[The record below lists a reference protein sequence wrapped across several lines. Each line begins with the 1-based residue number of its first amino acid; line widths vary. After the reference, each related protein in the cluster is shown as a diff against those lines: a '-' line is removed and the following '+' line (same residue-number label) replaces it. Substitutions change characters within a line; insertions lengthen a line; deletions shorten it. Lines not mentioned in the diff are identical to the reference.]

1 MGAVGIIGAMEEE
14 IALLKDSAEI
24 LTAKNVLGLDFY
36 IANLCGKNAVLVR
49 SGIGKVNAAVC
60 TQVLIDHFAVDCVI
74 NVGVAGGLY
83 KDLRIGDIVI
93 SSDAVQHDMDASA
106 VGDPIGTIPRM
117 EESFFKADAALI
129 EAARKAGEGIDG
141 ANIYVGRIASGDQ
154 FIADRDRKN
163 RIIKLFNAYCAE
175 MEGAAVAHT
184 CYLNRIPFVVIRSI
198 SDNANGEAGMDF
210 AEFSK
215 HAALNSARIVE
226 AMVKD
231 LQI

>member
-93 SSDAVQHDMDASA
+93 SSDAVQHDM
-106 VGDPIGTIPRM
+106 
-117 EESFFKADAALI
+117 
-129 EAARKAGEGIDG
+129 EGIDG

-226 AMVKD
+226 AMVKE